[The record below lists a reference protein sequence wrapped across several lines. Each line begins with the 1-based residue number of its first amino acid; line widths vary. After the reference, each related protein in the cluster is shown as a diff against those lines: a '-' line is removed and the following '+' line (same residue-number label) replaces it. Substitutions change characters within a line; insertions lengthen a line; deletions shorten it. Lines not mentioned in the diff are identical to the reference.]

1 MKMIMWSCVVVVF
14 SERMELLSMTHATFS
29 QLSVDYSRKLT
40 ENAANLDHLK
50 LTECRLW
57 EEERNET
64 SEVRLPGPLEADRVP
79 TLGGGEE

>member
-1 MKMIMWSCVVVVF
+1 MRRQRSG
-14 SERMELLSMTHATFS
+14 S
-29 QLSVDYSRKLT
+29 
-40 ENAANLDHLK
+40 LDHLR
-50 LTECRLW
+50 LTESRLW